1 MIRLFW
7 WGVAPLVTA
16 LYGAFPG
23 RKLGIVGDLPA
34 GVIWQ
39 WRRWCLNPLY
49 AMGVE
54 GRWAAEAYAAAH
66 YPLHALYFEDD
77 EMMSLAS
84 VQSLVDWY
92 KSAPST
98 LERVDPGLAPAG
110 RIGHLGYFK
119 EEMRELLWQPLL
131 PLLQSWR
138 AGDRGPGKPLFGP
151 HESPV

>member
-1 MIRLFW
+1 
-7 WGVAPLVTA
+7 
-16 LYGAFPG
+16 
-23 RKLGIVGDLPA
+23 VGDLPA

-84 VQSLVDWY
+84 VQALVDWY

-98 LERVDPGLAPAG
+98 LERVDPGWLRRTHRPSGVFQGRDARATVAAPAA
-110 RIGHLGYFK
+110 FAA
-119 EEMRELLWQPLL
+119 ELA
-131 PLLQSWR
+131 R
-138 AGDRGPGKPLFGP
+138 R
-151 HESPV
+151 

>member
-1 MIRLFW
+1 
-7 WGVAPLVTA
+7 
-16 LYGAFPG
+16 
-23 RKLGIVGDLPA
+23 
-34 GVIWQ
+34 
-39 WRRWCLNPLY
+39 
-49 AMGVE
+49 
-54 GRWAAEAYAAAH
+54 
-66 YPLHALYFEDD
+66 
-77 EMMSLAS
+77 MSLAS
-84 VQSLVDWY
+84 VQALVDWY

-138 AGDRGPGKPLFGP
+138 DGDRGPGKPLFGP

>member
-1 MIRLFW
+1 M
-7 WGVAPLVTA
+7 ASLVPESSVRHGGGGA
-16 LYGAFPG
+16 LGG
-23 RKLGIVGDLPA
+23 RG
-34 GVIWQ
+34 
-39 WRRWCLNPLY
+39 
-49 AMGVE
+49 
-54 GRWAAEAYAAAH
+54 YAAAH

-84 VQSLVDWY
+84 VQLWWTGTKVRPARWS
-92 KSAPST
+92 
-98 LERVDPGLAPAG
+98 VDPGLAPSG

-138 AGDRGPGKPLFGP
+138 NGDRGPGKPLFGP